1 MSDIKVIGG
10 GLAGCEAAW
19 QLAKRGFSVELWE
32 MRPNHQTGAHTGGLL
47 AELVCSNS
55 LGTRLPDRASSLL
68 QEELRRFGCLLLDLA
83 EQNAVPAGGALAVDR
98 QKFSEAVTQT
108 LSSHPKIEIIRQ
120 EAVNVPS
127 GPVIIATGPLTS
139 PSLAKILEQLVGHE
153 NLFFFDAI
161 APIVRS
167 DTIDMSTAFRAARF
181 ETGNT
186 PEGDYI
192 NCPLSETEYFNF
204 IHALKDAE
212 RVTRKDFE
220 AEIDHGVNAGAGH
233 FFEGCLPIEVMAGR
247 GDKSLAFGPMRPIGL
262 HDPRTGKRPFAVL
275 QLRQD
280 NLAKTSYNMVGFQ
293 TNLTFSE
300 QKRVFRMIPGLQQAE
315 FIRFGMMHRN
325 TFIASPATLR
335 PTLQTRTW
343 PDMFMAGQIIGVEGY
358 MGNIATGLL
367 AGINAARLLQNKP
380 TYILPVTTMLGA
392 ICRYIAEC
400 DLKDFQPVKA
410 NFGIL
415 PPLINKKLQHQDRN
429 RLYTSRARSALD
441 VWIKEKYDA

>member
-32 MRPNHQTGAHTGGLL
+32 MRPNRQTGAHTGSFL

-55 LGTRLPDRASSLL
+55 LGTRLPERASSLL

-98 QKFSEAVTQT
+98 QKFAEAVTQAV
-108 LSSHPKIEIIRQ
+108 SNHSMIEVIRK
-120 EAVNVPS
+120 EAENVPS

-139 PSLAKILEQLVGHE
+139 PPLAKILEQLVGHE

-161 APIVRS
+161 APIIRS
-167 DTIDMSTAFRAARF
+167 DTIDMSIAFRAARY

-186 PEGDYI
+186 EEGDYI
-192 NCPLSETEYFNF
+192 NCPLTEIEYFDF
-204 IHALKDAE
+204 ITALKSAE
-212 RVTRKDFE
+212 RVKLKDFE
-220 AEIDHGVNAGAGH
+220 SEINQGVPAGADH
-233 FFEGCLPIEVMAGR
+233 FFEGCLPIEVLAGR
-247 GDKSLAFGPMRPIGL
+247 GEKSLAFGPMRPIGL
-262 HDPRTGKRPFAVL
+262 HDPHTGKRPFAVL

-293 TNLTFSE
+293 TNLTYSE
-300 QKRVFRMIPGLQQAE
+300 QKRVFRMVPGLRQAE

-325 TFIASPATLR
+325 TYIASPVTLR

-343 PDMFMAGQIIGVEGY
+343 PDIFMAGQIIGVEGY

-367 AGINAARLLQNKP
+367 AGVNAARLLQNKP
-380 TYILPVTTMLGA
+380 TYTLPVTTMLGA
-392 ICRYIAEC
+392 ICRYITEC

-429 RLYTSRARSALD
+429 RLYTSRARSALE
-441 VWIKEKYDA
+441 VWFKEKYDA